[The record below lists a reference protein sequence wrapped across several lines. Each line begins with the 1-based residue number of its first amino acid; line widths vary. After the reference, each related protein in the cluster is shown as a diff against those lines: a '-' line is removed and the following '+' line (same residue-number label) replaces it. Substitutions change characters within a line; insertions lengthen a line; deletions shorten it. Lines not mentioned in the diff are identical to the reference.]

1 MPLPFGR
8 TGYLKIGT
16 TVYPA
21 LNIQVATPRSL
32 SLPLP
37 VGRDWQWL
45 WAEGVRITRLS
56 AQILI
61 RDKANESLS
70 SGFLGLF
77 FSRTNNDTSAVTL
90 EWDDGVRKNTLTNA
104 KGEFL
109 SLAVGKGDLLVWNV
123 SFLAPA
129 MPTFSARTSFT
140 PPDAAAP
147 LTFANLSVTGVS
159 QEVYALEFSLVNNHV
174 LDAPITDNAGVNVG
188 LGGVSHD
195 AGVMQAGAS
204 FTFRALHPGSPLTDG
219 STVTVTI
226 TGTSSKTRT
235 FTLRNLISQNPDD
248 EMVAVGPVFR
258 TIRYAVLGT
267 ATDAPITIGGTGF

>member
-21 LNIQVATPRSL
+21 LNIQVATPRTPMVPS
-32 SLPLP
+32 P

-45 WAEGVRITRLS
+45 YGEGVRVTRVS

-61 RDKANESLS
+61 RDKAAEALS
-70 SGFLGLF
+70 DTFLNLF
-77 FSRTNNDTSAVTL
+77 FSRTNNDTSSVTL
-90 EWDDGVRKNTLTNA
+90 EWDDGVRKNTLTDA
-104 KGEFL
+104 KGEFI

-123 SFLAPA
+123 TFVAPA
-129 MPTFSARTSFT
+129 MPTFAARSSFT
-140 PPDAAAP
+140 PPDATAP

-174 LDAPITDNAGVNVG
+174 LNAPITNTSGSNMG
-188 LGGVSHD
+188 LGGASQD
-195 AGVMQAGAS
+195 AGIMQAGAS
-204 FTFRALHPGSPLTDG
+204 FTFRALNPGSPISDG
-219 STVTVTI
+219 GTVTVTI

-235 FTLRNLISQNPDD
+235 FTLKGMVAQNPDD
-248 EMVAVGPVFR
+248 EVVAIGPVFR
-258 TIRYAVLGT
+258 TIRYLVLGT
-267 ATDAPITIGGTGF
+267 AADAPITLGGTGF